1 LGQLTLTIPCE
12 DCKAETDGLSDLGF
26 RVTGC
31 VPIAD
36 RPGMCRLTY
45 EADTGTTGP
54 AASAAAATP
63 AAGPTIAAGAKPSK
77 PKTKTKKPSKPKP
90 K

>member
-1 LGQLTLTIPCE
+1 MGQLTLTIPCE

-45 EADTGTTGP
+45 EADTGAKGAAP
-54 AASAAAATP
+54 AVAATP
-63 AAGPTIAAGAKPSK
+63 AAGPTIATGAKPRK
-77 PKTKTKKPSKPKP
+77 PKNKLSKTKPK
-90 K
+90 